1 MQPPIENDDVLYSR
15 TPTVPVSAE
24 IQERSRKNETLILNR
39 LAVVKQSVIAELI
52 GVHETSVN
60 KMKEKGDFARIALI
74 LAGLGLKA
82 VPVAMKC
89 YDPVQMDAIFALAKA
104 RLNTM
109 ESATQLSFED

>member
-1 MQPPIENDDVLYSR
+1 MHAADNNDDVLYSR

-24 IQERSRKNETLILNR
+24 TKERSRKNETLILNR
-39 LAVVKQSVIAELI
+39 LAAVGQNTVADII
-52 GVHETSVN
+52 GVHESSVN
-60 KMKEKGDFARIALI
+60 KMKERGDFARLALI

-82 VPVAMKC
+82 VPVTMKC

-109 ESATQLSFED
+109 ESASQLSFED